1 MTARDITCIVS
12 LEVKRARAST
22 QPWQT
27 YLPGTY
33 ELYCSKFFLKLVFI
47 KTNSINM
54 EITPEVMRTE
64 TPVAVAKGFLEL
76 SEETMCMLPFKAH
89 PKGLAAYEERLI
101 LTTLRY
107 FFHFLKTRFLKRTNC
122 NVFVPSH
129 SLERMGSTEHHKFCE
144 CFEIVVNDT
153 SLTVPQKDPLNIIE
167 PWKKMCMIDEDL
179 LVSFAVH
186 TQIKAFCKL

>member
-1 MTARDITCIVS
+1 MDFCKISQFSCTVRVLWETMLVETNCKQKFSARNNCPFSFVFCMIKKKNSTFFNTASAMTARDITCIVS

-33 ELYCSKFFLKLVFI
+33 ELYCSKIFLKLVFI
-47 KTNSINM
+47 QTNSINM

-89 PKGLAAYEERLI
+89 PKGLAAYEKRLI
-101 LTTLRY
+101 
-107 FFHFLKTRFLKRTNC
+107 
-122 NVFVPSH
+122 
-129 SLERMGSTEHHKFCE
+129 
-144 CFEIVVNDT
+144 
-153 SLTVPQKDPLNIIE
+153 
-167 PWKKMCMIDEDL
+167 
-179 LVSFAVH
+179 
-186 TQIKAFCKL
+186 